1 MKSSQCN
8 IGYGLVNNE
17 DENVMTKLK
26 ITEKVVIK

>member
-8 IGYGLVNNE
+8 IEDGLVNNE